1 MKIELFDKDL
11 WQEVLFTVT
20 AQKWRSLM
28 TMFGV
33 FWGIFMLVILVGC
46 GFGMKNGILGKLLQ
60 LSVNSVFIGA
70 RPTNIPYNG
79 LDRDR
84 VWHLQQVDV
93 QAITNYAGDKLKSI
107 SCINTDEEKEIS
119 NGHKSGIYQ
128 VGGIMPEYIDVIP
141 QKVLNG
147 RYFDEVD
154 IKESRKVCMI
164 GQQIAKELFGS
175 DNPCGKQIK
184 LSDMNFKIVG
194 VLKQTNN
201 QISVGLPPTTSV
213 LLPITTEEN
222 VFNRKDDYS
231 MLVVTF
237 KDEYPIHDYAEG
249 IKSMVKKNH
258 TINPNDKDAVFTL
271 ILSDA
276 VKQFSSM
283 QIGLTLLL
291 WIIGIG
297 TLLAGLIGIAN
308 IMFVM
313 VNERTQEIGV
323 RRALGAHPEVI
334 IRQIM
339 MEGLVLTGVAG
350 IAGIVAGVWFLA
362 GLNSLLTGQG
372 DSVSLIENPMI
383 PLLPALTS
391 LFIIVLGGLM
401 AGYFPARRAMKIKAI
416 EALREE

>member
-70 RPTNIPYNG
+70 RPTNIPYKG

-84 VWHLQQVDV
+84 AWHMQQVDV
-93 QAITNYAGDKLKSI
+93 QAIKNFAGDKLKSI
-107 SCINTDEEKEIS
+107 SCVNIDEEKEIS
-119 NGHKSGIYQ
+119 NGHKSGAYL
-128 VGGIMPEYIDVIP
+128 VGGIMPEYMDVIP
-141 QKVLNG
+141 QKVLSG

-164 GQQIAKELFGS
+164 GQQVAKELFGS

-184 LSDMNFKIVG
+184 LSDMNFKVVG

-201 QISVGLPPTTSV
+201 QIGVGLPPTTSV
-213 LLPITTEEN
+213 LLPVTTEEN
-222 VFNRKDDYS
+222 VFNRKDNYS
-231 MLVVTF
+231 LVIVTF

-249 IKSMVKKNH
+249 IKNMVKNNH
-258 TINPNDKDAVFTL
+258 TVHPNDKDAVFTFIL
-271 ILSDA
+271 IDA
-276 VKQFSSM
+276 VKQYSSM
-283 QIGLTLLL
+283 QIGITMLL

-362 GLNSLLTGQG
+362 GLNSLLTGRG

-401 AGYFPARRAMKIKAI
+401 AGYFPARRAMRIKAI